1 MNLFNNQKNEDI
13 MKTELKIPQIDF
25 VSAKDGKIK
34 IKIGKLK
41 LVSNE
46 NFKYIHNVEIEIS
59 ENIIISFKD
68 PENLIKIHWKDYDF
82 TDNDIETKDYEFK
95 YKNFTIIFKKLYII
109 QHSTDFIRKAK
120 ARQVIIKKGKIESN
134 TKVNVYD
141 LIDEDYLYPG
151 TFEHANFKI
160 DIHSILNQ
168 KEAYNAKSCFQY
180 ECKYNEVEDWKDFIC
195 KVHLMLRFY
204 TGNLLFPQTKIILN
218 DLNNFKMIF
227 NGFKSYGK
235 RNSIFAEHYN
245 SFSEF
250 LQTSFEIFN
259 EKWRFYNLLF
269 TYWTNIDDE
278 RFTEILNLSGF
289 VVFEVLAKHLLQSN
303 DGEFPDK
310 LYHVFISQNF
320 NLEFFNELFFKEF
333 TNKLQNIY
341 KTYLQKCP
349 NNKLVTEIFE
359 FYKTNFILF
368 YIQYYRNK
376 IVHNGEIDF
385 EENVVPEILNKI
397 HDKQRNIYL
406 KKNELPKK
414 TVSDFKSEYENKE
427 EAYWKGFK
435 KGFKIGNE
443 LKIKY
448 SQEYNEQIRPV
459 INDIYN
465 TLNEYFKKN
474 FIKIMD
480 PLEAFDKIIT
490 IFLIKLLDID
500 CTLPNEPK
508 FYINSEYIHKSKEYI
523 SKFIKE

>member
-120 ARQVIIKKGKIESN
+120 ARQVIIKKGKIDQN

-160 DIHSILNQ
+160 DIRSILNQ

-180 ECKYNEVEDWKDFIC
+180 ECKYNEVEEWKDFIW

-218 DLNNFKMIF
+218 DSNNFKMIF
-227 NGFKSYGK
+227 AGFKSYGK
-235 RNSIFAEHYN
+235 RNSIFVEHYN

-269 TYWTNIDDE
+269 TYWTNLDDE

-289 VVFEVLAKHLLQSN
+289 VVFEVLEKHLIPPN

-320 NLEFFNELFFKEF
+320 DLKFFNDLFFNEF
-333 TNKLQNIY
+333 TDKLQSIS
-341 KTYLQKCP
+341 KIYLQKCP
-349 NNKLVTEIFE
+349 NTKLAYETFE
-359 FYKTNFILF
+359 FYETNFIF
-368 YIQYYRNK
+368 YYIQHYRNK
-376 IVHNGEIDF
+376 IVHNGEIDLN
-385 EENVVPEILNKI
+385 ENAVPEILNKI
-397 HDKQRNIYL
+397 YKKQEKIYL
-406 KKNELPKK
+406 KENILPQK
-414 TVSDFKSEYENKE
+414 TVNDFKSEYQNKKGT
-427 EAYWKGFK
+427 YWKGFR
-435 KGFKIGNE
+435 KGFKIRNE

-448 SQEYNEQIRPV
+448 SQEYNEQILPI

-465 TLNEYFKKN
+465 TLNEYFKEN
-474 FIKIMD
+474 IVNVMD

-490 IFLIKLLDID
+490 IFLIKLLNID
-500 CTLPNEPK
+500 CILPNEPK
-508 FYINSEYIHKSKEYI
+508 FYIKGKHIDNSKEYI
-523 SKFIKE
+523 SKFIK